1 MPEAK
6 TKLHLFHYLILLE
19 LYFYISSHSSSKHQ
33 LSLSESTDK
42 EIDILPS
49 KVNLATANLN
59 SVSKGVQGSCSN
71 DGLTVKGVILIRLL
85 QIESTWG
92 CMDHD
97 ELDIILKQILKL
109 FQHLRSY
116 LNAVDRLLNVDR
128 LFQGF

>member
-6 TKLHLFHYLILLE
+6 TKLYLFHYLILLE
-19 LYFYISSHSSSKHQ
+19 LYFYVSSHSSSKHQ

-71 DGLTVKGVILIRLL
+71 DGFSEGCDFDKVIADWEHVGLHGPWWW
-85 QIESTWG
+85 T
-92 CMDHD
+92 
-97 ELDIILKQILKL
+97 
-109 FQHLRSY
+109 
-116 LNAVDRLLNVDR
+116 
-128 LFQGF
+128 